1 MLTLIDNTD
10 WDRLIN
16 SNDINVSLLNWKQQF
31 MQFMDESI
39 PKGTLPKRQNLPW
52 LSINL
57 L

>member
-16 SNDINVSLLNWKQQF
+16 SNDINASLLNWKQQF